1 MAQPCE
7 PGAGQP
13 TRAATHRCCACGEI
27 VRLQADLLQLPL
39 VPGTCLC
46 GQETVF
52 SKLGQ
57 HLPMWV
63 VYNHPKDFPE
73 GFIARLHLAVD
84 GRTLPTAAVQRAGT
98 LAELRDLLPR
108 GLVRIARNP
117 QDDPVILETWL

>member
-1 MAQPCE
+1 MW
-7 PGAGQP
+7 PGNRVLEAG
-13 TRAATHRCCACGEI
+13 AA
-27 VRLQADLLQLPL
+27 P
-39 VPGTCLC
+39 
-46 GQETVF
+46 
-52 SKLGQ
+52 SN
-57 HLPMWV
+57 V